1 MVYRRNDGAVP
12 GESAPDP
19 SAGAGHSLHI
29 GSRIAENGEK
39 TEVAAL
45 LRLLTQLAN
54 CGLDAAAKPLLHT
67 AKSGS

>member
-1 MVYRRNDGAVP
+1 MVYRRNDGTTP
-12 GESAPDP
+12 GENAPDP
-19 SAGAGHSLHI
+19 VNGAANSLRA
-29 GSRIAENGEK
+29 GSRITDHGEK